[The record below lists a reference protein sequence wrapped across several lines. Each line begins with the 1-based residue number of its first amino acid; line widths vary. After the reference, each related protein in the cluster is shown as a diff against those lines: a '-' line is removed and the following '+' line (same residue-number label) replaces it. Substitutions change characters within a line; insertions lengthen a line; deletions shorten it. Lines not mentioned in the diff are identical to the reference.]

1 MIPELRLR
9 PDGTVFDEYV
19 AYVEERH
26 RVWELRSIGLPAPW
40 TSSPILATKKFT
52 NNFRVLDTGSQY
64 VLRMVQDA
72 EDSMDVVLRAFL
84 YRFTNLPEPWEAYR
98 ERYGRW
104 PEIRDVGG
112 QLDAFLLGYAETG
125 SILNAAYVIAPPS
138 SKEWTGVPRIEWLL
152 WMIRNVFLPGGEF
165 ELDPYV
171 ADPESTPAERHAIL
185 TSVPRCGD
193 FLGLQVVT
201 DIGYSDLLPS
211 DEDDFVVPGPGSTK
225 GLAALGR
232 ETRKETAIS
241 EIRSI
246 HAEIRSRVEVDVR
259 GTPRPLSLMDVQNTL
274 CEFSKYF
281 RLASQT
287 GSSRKYVPATARTT
301 SVHTEPAFP
310 NHWS

>member
-1 MIPELRLR
+1 M
-9 PDGTVFDEYV
+9 
-19 AYVEERH
+19 
-26 RVWELRSIGLPAPW
+26 GLPAPW

-52 NNFRVLDTGSQY
+52 NNFRVLDRGSQY

-72 EDSMDVVLRAFL
+72 EDPMDVVLRAFL

-104 PEIRDVGG
+104 PEIRDVASGELG
-112 QLDAFLLGYAETG
+112 EFLRLYSDTR
-125 SILNAAYVIAPPS
+125 SILGSAYVIAPPS
-138 SKEWTGVPRIEWLL
+138 TGRWAKIPRVDWIAAFIYEAFTPDGDLA
-152 WMIRNVFLPGGEF
+152 IDRV
-165 ELDPYV
+165 V
-171 ADPESTPAERHAIL
+171 ADPSSSPAERHAAL
-185 TSVPRCGD
+185 TALPRCGD

-274 CEFSKYF
+274 CEFSKYVA
-281 RLASQT
+281 LASHRGRTRHYTPAAAAT
-287 GSSRKYVPATARTT
+287 GA
-301 SVHTEPAFP
+301 VHTDPIFP